1 MILYKLTNNK
11 TGFSYIGATTRKRL
25 NDRLVLHRH
34 RAAKGDRT
42 SVLHQAIRDDGWEQF
57 EVVELARPAN
67 YQELL
72 AMEVAVIA
80 ALGTLTPHGYNM
92 TAGGIGQHLR
102 AMTEKNKAAISRA
115 NRGKP
120 TWNTGL
126 KTGPLSDA
134 TRQKLSDAHK
144 GQRAWNKGVPH
155 SAESRAKMSASQ
167 RKRGSHHQARPL
179 DFDGVRYDCVKD
191 ACEALGLTRSQLAYR
206 IQTGRARVQLRRT
219 P

>member
-1 MILYKLTNNK
+1 LILYKLMNRK
-11 TGFSYIGATTRKRL
+11 TGLSYIGATTRKRL

-57 EVVELARPAN
+57 EVVELARPTS

-72 AMEVAVIA
+72 AMEVAAIA

-126 KTGPLSDA
+126 KTGPLSA
-134 TRQKLSDAHK
+134 ELRKRLSEARK
-144 GQRAWNKGVPH
+144 GQRAWNKGIPQ
-155 SAESRAKMSASQ
+155 SEEAKAKMRLNQ
-167 RKRGSHHQARPL
+167 KRGGAHPKARPIEYE
-179 DFDGVRYDCVKD
+179 GVRYPCVRD
-191 ACEALGLTRSQLAYR
+191 ACKATGLTMMQMRYR
-206 IQTGRARVQLRRT
+206 LLLGRAKDVK
-219 P
+219 